1 MNKKIKWYLSTM
13 WIFQIFKMV
22 IYKISKYLYDISN
35 FWIKI
40 AHYNFWW
47 DFASIL
53 PKSMW
58 NRIKNRRLEYNTM
71 FLEKKY
77 SKFINGYNLK
87 NLQNPINCKKIWI
100 LWWQWI
106 DNAPDLVKICV
117 SSIKKHSCWYEI
129 ILLDKYNYKNYVN
142 LPNFILKKV
151 EKKQIT
157 ITHLSDIIRMALLKD
172 YWWIWVDATI
182 YINSNIFKSFDNKNL
197 NSNYPE
203 KIATEKWQ
211 FEKWCWFFIGWKSIK
226 LFNFCYDFFIQYHKD
241 YKYLIN
247 YFLIDYVIY
256 IAYKNF
262 DDIKKDIDNIN
273 IKNSWLY
280 DLVKKFNE
288 TYNDGKWKNLMNIPF
303 FKLSWKLKFKE
314 FDEKW
319 NKTIYWN
326 FIQKNKL

>member
-13 WIFQIFKMV
+13 WIFQILKMV

-182 YINSNIFKSFDNKNL
+182 YINNDIFDKFNDVNFNSIYLSSNPI
-197 NSNYPE
+197 
-203 KIATEKWQ
+203 
-211 FEKWCWFFIGWKSIK
+211 EKWCSFLLRWRSDNRIFH
-226 LFNFCYDFFIQYHKD
+226 FCYDFFVEYN
-241 YKYLIN
+241 KYYSKQIN
-247 YFLIDYVIY
+247 YFLIDYAIKICY
-256 IAYKNF
+256 LSFY
-262 DDIKKDIDNIN
+262 DSKKDIESVNIQN
-273 IKNSWLY
+273 DEVFS
-280 DLVKKFNE
+280 FNFWNAYSE
-288 TYNDGKWKNLMNIPF
+288 KDWDKLKRIPF
-303 FKLSWKLKFKE
+303 FKLTNKWKFEE
-314 FDEKW
+314 FDKEWQLTNYGKFLQMKW
-319 NKTIYWN
+319 FN
-326 FIQKNKL
+326 